1 MFKSFRLWLLEQQLK
16 RTGKYEAYLNQVR
29 EKGSGRNYPE
39 CTKIARALLAEPE
52 FSRMRSWAEYQRLK
66 NAGR

>member
-1 MFKSFRLWLLEQQLK
+1 MFNRFRLWLLEQQLR
-16 RTGKYEAYLNQVR
+16 RTGKYEAYRNQVLQ
-29 EKGSGRNYPE
+29 KGCDQNHAE
-39 CTKIARALLAEPE
+39 CTKLARALLAEPE